1 MKPVNVSLQEVNSG
15 LFWATKFDVTRIG
28 HNGSDPGVRTFM
40 LCNLS
45 RDIGVI
51 LFMNTSLA
59 DEEMRHSF
67 DIFLEV
73 WKHAEALQGDGQ
85 RVSRQ

>member
-1 MKPVNVSLQEVNSG
+1 
-15 LFWATKFDVTRIG
+15 
-28 HNGSDPGVRTFM
+28 
-40 LCNLS
+40 
-45 RDIGVI
+45 
-51 LFMNTSLA
+51 MNTSLA